1 MFQALS
7 SKASDL
13 INAQAGLLTRFRYKH
28 LPGNYPSGYW
38 HFAYAFS
45 ETYSSGTVQ
54 DSHLDSLLIIHL
66 GGEINEP
73 MDKSWVTPL
82 NDEDREYFAY
92 FRTVCKRY
100 NIDPSRAN
108 RLEYDFVTR
117 VAESEF
123 YLQKAAT

>member
-1 MFQALS
+1 M
-7 SKASDL
+7 
-13 INAQAGLLTRFRYKH
+13 
-28 LPGNYPSGYW
+28 
-38 HFAYAFS
+38 
-45 ETYSSGTVQ
+45 
-54 DSHLDSLLIIHL
+54 
-66 GGEINEP
+66 NEP

-117 VAESEF
+117 VADTYF
-123 YLQKAAT
+123 FFKKGQTLFIPQTTRAARQWPPPRFFIL

>member
-1 MFQALS
+1 M
-7 SKASDL
+7 
-13 INAQAGLLTRFRYKH
+13 
-28 LPGNYPSGYW
+28 
-38 HFAYAFS
+38 
-45 ETYSSGTVQ
+45 
-54 DSHLDSLLIIHL
+54 
-66 GGEINEP
+66 NEP

-108 RLEYDFVTR
+108 RLEYEFLTR

-123 YLQKAAT
+123 YLQKAATVFFLHTICEARPLAAPRFFIL

>member
-54 DSHLDSLLIIHL
+54 DSGENGSSMQNDSVFHN
-66 GGEINEP
+66 GQ
-73 MDKSWVTPL
+73 SQACAAQ
-82 NDEDREYFAY
+82 FA
-92 FRTVCKRY
+92 
-100 NIDPSRAN
+100 
-108 RLEYDFVTR
+108 
-117 VAESEF
+117 
-123 YLQKAAT
+123 

>member
-1 MFQALS
+1 MTDGIVPAHQTQRFFLES
-7 SKASDL
+7 NEKD
-13 INAQAGLLTRFRYKH
+13 AQAGLLTRFRYKH

-73 MDKSWVTPL
+73 MHRKD
-82 NDEDREYFAY
+82 
-92 FRTVCKRY
+92 TVY
-100 NIDPSRAN
+100 I
-108 RLEYDFVTR
+108 
-117 VAESEF
+117 
-123 YLQKAAT
+123 

>member
-54 DSHLDSLLIIHL
+54 DFHLDSLLFIHL

-73 MDKSWVTPL
+73 MHRKD
-82 NDEDREYFAY
+82 
-92 FRTVCKRY
+92 TVY
-100 NIDPSRAN
+100 I
-108 RLEYDFVTR
+108 
-117 VAESEF
+117 
-123 YLQKAAT
+123 

>member
-1 MFQALS
+1 MSGRITSAGHHLNKLGRVYSYKKSLLPDHLFWDSETEKIADANHPLCSMFQALS

-54 DSHLDSLLIIHL
+54 DSHLI
-66 GGEINEP
+66 P
-73 MDKSWVTPL
+73 
-82 NDEDREYFAY
+82 F
-92 FRTVCKRY
+92 
-100 NIDPSRAN
+100 
-108 RLEYDFVTR
+108 
-117 VAESEF
+117 
-123 YLQKAAT
+123 

>member
-1 MFQALS
+1 M
-7 SKASDL
+7 
-13 INAQAGLLTRFRYKH
+13 
-28 LPGNYPSGYW
+28 
-38 HFAYAFS
+38 
-45 ETYSSGTVQ
+45 
-54 DSHLDSLLIIHL
+54 
-66 GGEINEP
+66 NEP
-73 MDKSWVTPL
+73 IDKSWVTPL

-123 YLQKAAT
+123 YLQKANGSASLLYFVIAAVPISRSSGS

>member
-28 LPGNYPSGYW
+28 LPGNAFQW
-38 HFAYAFS
+38 LMEFAYAFC

-54 DSHLDSLLIIHL
+54 DFHLDSLLIIHL

-73 MDKSWVTPL
+73 MHRKD
-82 NDEDREYFAY
+82 
-92 FRTVCKRY
+92 TVY
-100 NIDPSRAN
+100 I
-108 RLEYDFVTR
+108 
-117 VAESEF
+117 
-123 YLQKAAT
+123 